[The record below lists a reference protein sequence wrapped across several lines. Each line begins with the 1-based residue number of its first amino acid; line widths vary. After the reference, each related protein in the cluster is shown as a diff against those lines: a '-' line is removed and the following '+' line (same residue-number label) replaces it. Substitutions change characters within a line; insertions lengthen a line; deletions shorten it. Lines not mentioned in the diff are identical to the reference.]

1 MTAGKKVQSL
11 PLVISAPLD
20 EVKGTCLVL
29 GVPPQ
34 VDRAR
39 KNLLGKAFEQ
49 AARKTNSRYLL
60 TATNYKFISKIRVR
74 GPNGRES
81 PPPKLHQ
88 KHTIC
93 RSVFSQVSS
102 GLFRRFCHTVENGG

>member
-1 MTAGKKVQSL
+1 MLIATFQRAHVAVTAGKKVQSL

-60 TATNYKFISKIRVR
+60 TATNYIFISKMRVR
-74 GPNGRES
+74 GPSGRRV
-81 PPPKLHQ
+81 PPP
-88 KHTIC
+88 
-93 RSVFSQVSS
+93 
-102 GLFRRFCHTVENGG
+102 